1 VKKANNEVNYTYA
14 DRRERRE
21 NMRLSKDQIDVIKK
35 SVRARFG
42 FSSKVFLFGSRLYD
56 AKSGGDIDLLI
67 EHDGSMEGGSL
78 IKAKLKTMTDIQFA
92 LGDRKIDIVTVR
104 RRTKGSQKEDETEQR
119 APLIVQEARKE
130 AVEL

>member
-1 VKKANNEVNYTYA
+1 
-14 DRRERRE
+14 
-21 NMRLSKDQIDVIKK
+21 MMQSW
-35 SVRARFG
+35 
-42 FSSKVFLFGSRLYD
+42 
-56 AKSGGDIDLLI
+56 GGDIDLLI
-67 EHDGSMEGGSL
+67 EHDGSLQGGSL

-104 RRTKGSQKEDETEQR
+104 RTTGSQQEDETEQR

>member
-1 VKKANNEVNYTYA
+1 
-14 DRRERRE
+14 
-21 NMRLSKDQIDVIKK
+21 MRLSKDQIDAIKK

-42 FSSKVFLFGSRLYD
+42 SSAKVFLFGSRLYD
-56 AKSGGDIDLLI
+56 AKLGGDIDLLI
-67 EHDGSMEGGSL
+67 EHDGSLQGGSL

-104 RRTKGSQKEDETEQR
+104 RTTGSQQEDETEQR

>member
-1 VKKANNEVNYTYA
+1 
-14 DRRERRE
+14 
-21 NMRLSKDQIDVIKK
+21 MRLSKDQIDVIKK

-42 FSSKVFLFGSRLYD
+42 FSAKVFLFGSRLYD

-67 EHDGSMEGGSL
+67 EHDRSLDGGSL

-104 RRTKGSQKEDETEQR
+104 RRTEGSQKKDETEQR